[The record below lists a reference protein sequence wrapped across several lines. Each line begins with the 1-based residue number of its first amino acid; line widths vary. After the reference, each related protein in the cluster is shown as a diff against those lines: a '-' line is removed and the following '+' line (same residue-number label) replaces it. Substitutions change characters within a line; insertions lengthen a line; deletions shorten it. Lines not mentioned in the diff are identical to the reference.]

1 MKGGSKTGDPSMNGN
16 FGFVIFESIETAH
29 KVLKSRVSIN
39 TFFNLIQK
47 LIYIRTIIY
56 KIFIILPAHYVS

>member
-29 KVLKSRVSIN
+29 KVLKSRVSIAHHYI
-39 TFFNLIQK
+39 LINSK
-47 LIYIRTIIY
+47 
-56 KIFIILPAHYVS
+56 K

>member
-29 KVLKSRVSIN
+29 KVLKSRVSTSICN
-39 TFFNLIQK
+39 FYNVQK
-47 LIYIRTIIY
+47 N
-56 KIFIILPAHYVS
+56 

>member
-29 KVLKSRVSIN
+29 KVLKSRVSIIF
-39 TFFNLIQK
+39 TEFNIKKILI
-47 LIYIRTIIY
+47 LNIVDFYITSVTKSTI
-56 KIFIILPAHYVS
+56 F

>member
-29 KVLKSRVSIN
+29 KVLKSRVSITFTELNIKKILVLNIVDSYITSITKN
-39 TFFNLIQK
+39 T
-47 LIYIRTIIY
+47 TI
-56 KIFIILPAHYVS
+56 